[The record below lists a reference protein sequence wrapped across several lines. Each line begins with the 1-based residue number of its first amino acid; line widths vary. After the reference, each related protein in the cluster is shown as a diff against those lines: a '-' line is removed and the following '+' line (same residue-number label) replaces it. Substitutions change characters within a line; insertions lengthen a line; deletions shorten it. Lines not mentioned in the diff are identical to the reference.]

1 MREAERHAE
10 DGFVREGTLK
20 GRERLSWPAG
30 FFLKSVRGGEGHS
43 SPGLVGSVKEMR
55 AGDGMVLLASVCK
68 K

>member
-1 MREAERHAE
+1 M
-10 DGFVREGTLK
+10 REGTLK

-30 FFLKSVRGGEGHS
+30 FFLKWVRGGEGHS